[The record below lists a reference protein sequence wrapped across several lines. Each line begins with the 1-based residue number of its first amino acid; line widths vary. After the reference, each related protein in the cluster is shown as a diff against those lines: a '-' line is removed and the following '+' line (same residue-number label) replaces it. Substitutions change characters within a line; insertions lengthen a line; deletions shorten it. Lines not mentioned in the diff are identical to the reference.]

1 MKGYRKASRYLK
13 KKGLERRELNPRVL
27 GTRLLNVS
35 KPINS
40 DLRNY
45 FHPIPI
51 RYSSRLISK
60 LARQRDRGKLFHDI
74 SYKLSSFLSVL
85 KILRDRK
92 CAWNRRGERAERRAR
107 SSIFKNE
114 QRAVS
119 AWIIW
124 RGGKRAQ
131 NEISVFSISTH
142 RLVSRRG
149 SFVPLWSSPCFFSS
163 FFRVVSQEWRQF
175 RVSHEMEKVG
185 T

>member
-1 MKGYRKASRYLK
+1 MERVKIGIKVLLSIGIIVERRDRWKCKVKGYRKASRYLK

-74 SYKLSSFLSVL
+74 SYKLSSFLS
-85 KILRDRK
+85 
-92 CAWNRRGERAERRAR
+92 
-107 SSIFKNE
+107 
-114 QRAVS
+114 
-119 AWIIW
+119 
-124 RGGKRAQ
+124 
-131 NEISVFSISTH
+131 
-142 RLVSRRG
+142 LV
-149 SFVPLWSSPCFFSS
+149 
-163 FFRVVSQEWRQF
+163 QY
-175 RVSHEMEKVG
+175 
-185 T
+185 